1 MSTQALFAVPVVD
14 VRSLQCDTIAVG
26 ASCEAEAVWIAL
38 RHAAQ
43 LRYTGGK
50 IERIEVNPE
59 MSVTW
64 DPWAKRYLPERLKET
79 AT

>member
-1 MSTQALFAVPVVD
+1 VHTLA
-14 VRSLQCDTIAVG
+14 CDTIVVA
-26 ASCEAEAVWIAL
+26 APSEAAAVWAVL
-38 RHAAQ
+38 RNAAH
-43 LRYTGGK
+43 LRYTGGT
-50 IERIEVNPE
+50 IEGVEVDPE